1 MKSLLLALA
10 LVLSACA
17 TAAPAPRAAL
27 SFETDLDAAIA
38 HAMARIPSAPG
49 LSVAVYTR
57 EGVYRR
63 GFGVTDVTTGEA
75 VSADTAFYVASSTK
89 AMTGLAFA
97 ILDQRGALD
106 LNASLSAYAPD
117 ASFPA
122 AIHPN
127 EVRLRDLLTHTSGIA
142 NDPIGYRVAFSG
154 DHSPEILWRLLGV
167 SAPNPE
173 APLRTFRYT
182 NVGYNIA
189 TIMTDHRLGTPWQ
202 ELLQRE
208 IFDPA
213 GMTHTSARMSRAAAQ
228 HWSLARPHV
237 ISLSGDAERIA
248 LEKTDQTMQSAG
260 GVVMSAN
267 DAARWLELIV
277 EDGRIDGRQI
287 VPAAAIQATR
297 TPLANL
303 DDHFAQYT
311 REHYGLGWYL
321 GHYRDEPMVH
331 AFGAFAGFRAH
342 VSYLPDR
349 HIGVSVLI
357 NDGTIAAP
365 LVDVIANYIYDREA
379 GRPDARAVFD
389 AAVEVLG
396 GRIDEAPARL
406 AAANAARAAR
416 PWTLSHPRA
425 AYAGV
430 YENPDFGT
438 LRINVDGDQIE
449 ARIGVLRAVAQAFT
463 DADAV
468 RVELVPFSGE
478 AISFEFAGGETPAA
492 AIFQGARFLRAGAA
506 R

>member
-1 MKSLLLALA
+1 MKDLLLPLA
-10 LVLSACA
+10 LLLSACA
-17 TAAPAPRAAL
+17 TAAPAPRSSL
-27 SFETDLDAAIA
+27 SFASDLDAAIA
-38 HAMARIPSAPG
+38 HAMTRIPSAPG

-63 GFGVTDVTTGEA
+63 GFGITDVTTGEA
-75 VSADTAFYVASSTK
+75 ADTAFYVASSTK

-97 ILDQRGALD
+97 ILNQRGALD
-106 LNASLSAYAPD
+106 LDASLAAYAPD
-117 ASFPA
+117 ANFA
-122 AIHPN
+122 ASIRPN

-142 NDPIGYRVAFSG
+142 NNPIGYRVAFSG
-154 DHSPEILWRLLGV
+154 DHNPEILWRLLGV
-167 SAPNPE
+167 STPNAQ
-173 APLRTFRYT
+173 APLGTFQYT

-189 TIMTDHRLGTPWQ
+189 TVLTDHRLGTPWQ
-202 ELLQRE
+202 DLLQRE

-213 GMTHTSARMSRAAAQ
+213 GMTHTSARMSRATAL

-237 ISLSGDAERIA
+237 ISPSGGAERIA

-287 VPAAAIQATR
+287 VPAAAVQSTR

-303 DDHFAQYT
+303 DDNFAQYT

-357 NDGTIAAP
+357 NEGTLAAP
-365 LVDVIANYIYDREA
+365 LVDIIANYIYDKAA
-379 GRPDARAVFD
+379 GRADARAAFD

-396 GRIDEAPARL
+396 SRTDEAPARL
-406 AAANAARAAR
+406 AADRAARAAR

-438 LRINVDGDQIE
+438 LRINVEGDQIE
-449 ARIGVLRAVAQAFT
+449 ARIGVLHAVAQAFT

-478 AISFEFAGGETPAA
+478 VISFEFAGDETPAA
-492 AIFQGARFLRAGAA
+492 AIFQGARFLRAGAP